1 MQTRAEHLAWCK
13 KRALEYVDRGDAV
26 NGLTSMFSDL
36 DKHPETKDHKG
47 TQIGVMLMMTGAL
60 SSPAEARRFIEGF
73 N

>member
-1 MQTRAEHLAWCK
+1 MTREEHLQWCK
-13 KRALEYVDRGDAV
+13 QRALQYVDRGDAM

-60 SSPAEARRFIEGF
+60 STPAEARRFIEGF